1 MFKTQRKVGAHS
13 IKTMQNFLKTPI
25 NHLEMKTVMSEI
37 FLKSHKDKQL
47 NEINSQLNIAKD
59 KINKSEGI
67 ATEMIQNETQI
78 EKRLKKKKKKNIT
91 ELWDN
96 FRKPSV
102 CATGVQQRT
111 EQKQKKHVKK

>member
-1 MFKTQRKVGAHS
+1 
-13 IKTMQNFLKTPI
+13 MQNFLKTPI

-37 FLKSHKDKQL
+37 FLKSHEDKQL

-78 EKRLKKKKKKNIT
+78 EKRLKKKKKSLSCGTISGNPVYVPLESSKEQNRSRKNT
-91 ELWDN
+91 
-96 FRKPSV
+96 
-102 CATGVQQRT
+102 
-111 EQKQKKHVKK
+111 

>member
-1 MFKTQRKVGAHS
+1 
-13 IKTMQNFLKTPI
+13 MQNFLKTPI

-78 EKRLKKKKKKNIT
+78 EKRLKKKNKKTSLSCGTISGNPVYVPLESSKEQNRSRKNT
-91 ELWDN
+91 
-96 FRKPSV
+96 
-102 CATGVQQRT
+102 
-111 EQKQKKHVKK
+111 